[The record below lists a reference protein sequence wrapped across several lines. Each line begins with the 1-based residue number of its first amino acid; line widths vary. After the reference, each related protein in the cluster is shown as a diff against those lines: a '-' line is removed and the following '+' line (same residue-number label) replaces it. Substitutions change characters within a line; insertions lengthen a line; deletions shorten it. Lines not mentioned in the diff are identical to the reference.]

1 MSLLTVNNLTT
12 NFYTREGVTNAVKD
26 VSFTLDPG
34 KILGIVGESGSG
46 KSVCC
51 YSMLGLIPTPPGKI
65 ESGSAIFENQDLL
78 KLSEKQLRDIRGRKI
93 SMIFQD
99 PMTSL
104 NPYMT
109 IGQQL
114 IEAYRLHFKSS
125 KKEARAKALKA
136 LQEVGIV
143 NAEQRLDAYPH
154 EFSGGM
160 RQRVMIAMALITE
173 PKLLIADEPTT
184 ALDVT
189 IQAQI
194 LELIK
199 KLQASHNLAVV
210 FITHDLAVISQLADD
225 IIVMKDGEVVESGT
239 AHAVFSEQKHPYT
252 RKLVAAVPDSAK
264 PVPPQTVPDEPP
276 LVKVSNLNKTFISHS
291 GGLFGRKHEP
301 FKAVDNVSLEI
312 KRGEILGLVG
322 ESGSGKSTLGRSII
336 RLLES
341 DSDGITID
349 SLAVDKLNTQ
359 QLRLARSNFQIIFQD
374 PFASLNPRYTVF
386 DTLAEPLLKHKIAT
400 PKNLVQKINELLDD
414 VGLERKHIR
423 KYPHE
428 FSGGQRQRI
437 AIARA
442 LAPEPKF
449 LIADEPVSAL
459 DVTIQAQIL
468 ELILELTRKR
478 GLTMLFISHDLAVV
492 RYLCD
497 RVMVMNRGK
506 IVEQGDTE
514 FLFNE
519 PQQEYTKQLLSAI
532 PRFAS

>member
-1 MSLLTVNNLTT
+1 MSLLSVSNLTT

-26 VSFTLDPG
+26 VSFELEAG

-46 KSVCC
+46 KSVSC
-51 YSMLGLIPTPPGKI
+51 YSILGLIPSPPGKV
-65 ESGSAIFENQDLL
+65 ESGTAVFEGKDLL
-78 KLSEKQLRDIRGRKI
+78 KMSEKELREVRGRKI

-104 NPYMT
+104 NPFMS
-109 IGQQL
+109 IGKQL
-114 IEAYRLHFKSS
+114 MEAYRLHFKAD
-125 KKEARAKALKA
+125 KKTARQKALKA

-143 NAEQRLDAYPH
+143 NAENRLDAYPH

-173 PKLLIADEPTT
+173 PKLLVADEPTT

-199 KLQASHNLAVV
+199 KLQASHNLGVI
-210 FITHDLAVISQLADD
+210 FITHDLAVISKLADD
-225 IIVMKDGEVVESGT
+225 IMVMKSGEVVEKGT
-239 AHAVFSEQKHPYT
+239 AQEVFTHQKHPYT
-252 RKLVAAVPDSAK
+252 QKLIAAVPDSAK
-264 PVPPQTVPDEPP
+264 PVPAQTVLDEKP
-276 LVKVSNLNKTFISHS
+276 LVRVESVNKTYVTHS
-291 GGLFGRKHEP
+291 GGMFSQKHES
-301 FKAVDNVSLEI
+301 FKAVDNISLEI

-336 RLLES
+336 RLIES
-341 DSDGITID
+341 ESDGIFIGNQQ
-349 SLAVDKLNTQ
+349 VDRLSPR
-359 QLRLARSNFQIIFQD
+359 QLRDARKNFQMIFQD
-374 PFASLNPRYTVF
+374 PFASLNPRYTVY

-400 PKNLVQKINELLDD
+400 PKNIVQKINELLDD

-442 LAPEPKF
+442 LAPDPQF
-449 LIADEPVSAL
+449 IVADEPVSAL

-468 ELILELTRKR
+468 ELILNLAEKR

-497 RVMVMNRGK
+497 RVIVMNRGK
-506 IVEQGDTE
+506 IVEQGETE
-514 FLFNE
+514 SLFNN
-519 PQQEYTKQLLSAI
+519 PQQDYTRQLLDAI
-532 PRFAS
+532 PQFA